1 MALATE
7 PPVRLDLAM
16 FTDDDK
22 LIEAAWLVSDGV
34 TPVAIATARMTM
46 RFEPTIDPDTGE
58 PLPAIVHAI
67 ETTDPTDP
75 GGWIDAAGLTYGVI
89 SVTVPNT
96 LWPTVDG
103 RRGAWD
109 LVAVSAT
116 QRQRCLL
123 RGKFLAEEGISVS
136 LLEGSP

>member
-46 RFEPTIDPDTGE
+46 RFEPALDPDTGE
-58 PLPAIVHAI
+58 PLPADHHTI

-89 SVTVPNT
+89 SVTVPHT
-96 LWPTVDG
+96 LWTTIDG
-103 RRGAWD
+103 RRGTWD
-109 LVAVSAT
+109 LVVVST
-116 QRQRCLL
+116 TTRQRCLM
-123 RGKFLAEEGISVS
+123 RGEFVAEEGISVS
-136 LLEGSP
+136 